1 MGWGIWLVARDSS
14 ILGEETFLSRLCNL
28 EDLGIK
34 IREGFFLYHKKPL
47 QVIERKRVGERD
59 DGRQVRCPPLWN
71 VKVTLE
77 DRCGRTIILKARTST
92 IVRVF

>member
-1 MGWGIWLVARDSS
+1 MWLAARDSS

-34 IREGFFLYHKKPL
+34 IREGIFLYHKKPL
-47 QVIERKRVGERD
+47 QIIEKRGWEEGKMVDKCPHPRD
-59 DGRQVRCPPLWN
+59 

-77 DRCGRTIILKARTST
+77 DRCGRTIILKARTSALVHVFWFP
-92 IVRVF
+92 VR